1 MEKDKNKRKCPVYA
15 YYIEEL
21 GRDILDCCCGSRMFW
36 YNKNNPDVL
45 FGDIRD
51 TEEELKDGRVIKIHP
66 DLIMDFTN
74 LPFEDNQFRMVVFDP
89 PHLLYAGPNSWLRKK
104 YGTLP
109 KEWEKYI
116 KSGFDECMRVLKPG
130 CFMVFK
136 WNEEQISTADMLKAV
151 KTRPLF
157 GDRRSKTRWT
167 VFAK

>member
-74 LPFEDNQFRMVVFDP
+74 LP
-89 PHLLYAGPNSWLRKK
+89 LR
-104 YGTLP
+104 
-109 KEWEKYI
+109 I
-116 KSGFDECMRVLKPG
+116 ISSGWWFLTHPICCMQGRTPG
-130 CFMVFK
+130 
-136 WNEEQISTADMLKAV
+136 
-151 KTRPLF
+151 
-157 GDRRSKTRWT
+157 
-167 VFAK
+167 